1 MNKRIKNIL
10 KIALDKPDAK
20 LRIISNKLNLFIFV
34 FLLA

>member
-10 KIALDKPDAK
+10 KIALDKLDAK